1 MKTLYIIRGL
11 PGSGKSTYAKALAE
25 KHGIEYYEADMYF
38 MRHGEYKFVPSLLA
52 AAHED
57 CFRNVDNAIHNGLSV
72 IVSNTFT
79 TQKEMDE
86 YVHSG
91 LWHGFNVKIVEMT
104 GNYGSIHNV
113 PVASLEKMR
122 NRFVPNEKL
131 IWYTEREEFPAF
143 KNVEFSRV

>member
-38 MRHGEYKFVPSLLA
+38 THNGRYKFDGSRIA
-52 AAHED
+52 AAHEW
-57 CFRNVDNAIHNGLSV
+57 CFREVDNAIHNGLSV

-79 TQKEMDE
+79 MDKEMDE
-86 YVHSG
+86 YVHSA
-91 LWHGFNVKIVEMT
+91 LWHGFSVKIVEMT
-104 GNYGSIHNV
+104 GNYGSIHDV
-113 PVASLEKMR
+113 PETAIQRMR

-131 IWYTEREEFPAF
+131 QWHVQREEFPVF